1 MTICQSYT
9 GAWFP
14 ALSTS
19 VIRICCLV
27 TLILCSPIS
36 PADEP
41 EELSVTAA
49 DGEYSL
55 QVTVI
60 LNAPVDYVYKVIT
73 DYKNAYRINPAITN
87 VEILPSGRDDVI
99 RVRNLSEQCVWPF
112 CFNIAWVGDIRETG
126 DGGLE
131 VKTLPGLSDFVSGSA
146 IWRIRPQGDRTW
158 VFYNS
163 RLKPAFFIP
172 PVIGD
177 IILINHI
184 KNDTLATF
192 KRIECQAM
200 MMLALDMEH
209 QPDNF
214 EQLSKEGRECLN
226 PLG

>member
-1 MTICQSYT
+1 VRSLTGKPIRDEYICQSYT

-55 QVTVI
+55 QVTVV

-112 CFNIAWVGDIRETG
+112 CFNIAWAGDITQKTVFITT
-126 DGGLE
+126 E
-131 VKTLPGLSDFVSGSA
+131 VS
-146 IWRIRPQGDRTW
+146 IE
-158 VFYNS
+158 
-163 RLKPAFFIP
+163 PA
-172 PVIGD
+172 
-177 IILINHI
+177 
-184 KNDTLATF
+184 
-192 KRIECQAM
+192 
-200 MMLALDMEH
+200 
-209 QPDNF
+209 
-214 EQLSKEGRECLN
+214 LN
-226 PLG
+226 QDLV